1 MTPVTSEDLV
11 DRPTMWE
18 AGRPYRAA
26 RLIAVLLAIAVAPFW
41 PVPFLRWI
49 HLHRELIFGI
59 LIGSVAELLI
69 VLASRWLWD
78 RYLWLKWFSR

>member
-1 MTPVTSEDLV
+1 MTF
-11 DRPTMWE
+11 RPRVLT
-18 AGRPYRAA
+18 
-26 RLIAVLLAIAVAPFW
+26 AVLLALAVAPVW

-49 HLHRELIFGI
+49 QLHRELILGV